1 MKLKNS
7 FIGWISVA
15 IAVHAAASEVKKDA
29 NPGHDS
35 TKNLIERNNEGSS
48 EEVGNK
54 LVVNRQS
61 EHYKKKKDMRKE
73 GSPFNA
79 QKQGKSKI
87 QRVAQNRAD
96 GKVSH

>member
-1 MKLKNS
+1 M
-7 FIGWISVA
+7 A

-35 TKNLIERNNEGSS
+35 TKNLIERNNE
-48 EEVGNK
+48 EVGNK
-54 LVVNRQS
+54 VVVKRQS

-79 QKQGKSKI
+79 QKEGKSKI

>member
-1 MKLKNS
+1 M
-7 FIGWISVA
+7 A

-35 TKNLIERNNEGSS
+35 TKNLIERNNEGRS

-54 LVVNRQS
+54 HVVNRQS
-61 EHYKKKKDMRKE
+61 EHYKTKIERRKE

-79 QKQGKSKI
+79 QKPGKYKI